1 MLLRANKFARFTKT
15 FAVTAVLSC
24 AALGLAPAASAAAY
38 PQTAPLVDASGDK
51 SGCVVTA
58 AVPKTVIFRG
68 HSLLD
73 ISVSGTCDP
82 TWERVRVDVALIE
95 VAPGGKQTVVSPR
108 TEIGLSQEMNPVI
121 GGGLQRDCSPGTHTY
136 IARWYLKVKHSLN
149 DPNPYKAT
157 VQARATL
164 TCV

>member
-1 MLLRANKFARFTKT
+1 
-15 FAVTAVLSC
+15 
-24 AALGLAPAASAAAY
+24 
-38 PQTAPLVDASGDK
+38 
-51 SGCVVTA
+51 
-58 AVPKTVIFRG
+58 
-68 HSLLD
+68 
-73 ISVSGTCDP
+73 
-82 TWERVRVDVALIE
+82 
-95 VAPGGKQTVVSPR
+95 
-108 TEIGLSQEMNPVI
+108 MNPVI

>member
-1 MLLRANKFARFTKT
+1 M
-15 FAVTAVLSC
+15 VTP
-24 AALGLAPAASAAAY
+24 AL
-38 PQTAPLVDASGDK
+38 
-51 SGCVVTA
+51 
-58 AVPKTVIFRG
+58 PKTVMLRG

-95 VAPGGKQTVVSPR
+95 VAPGGIQTVVSPR

-121 GGGLQRDCSPGTHTY
+121 GGGLQGDCSPGTHTY